1 MFDTITGHF
10 KSYSKF
16 KQLFTVVFACC
27 FCNKMIMNP
36 NASLF

>member
-10 KSYSKF
+10 KGYFKF
-16 KQLFTVVFACC
+16 KQLFSVPFACR
-27 FCNKMIMNP
+27 FCNKMIMNL